1 VDRDHRHFKRRILL
15 ARFCE
20 ALLAAFPWYVPS
32 RFSFKRPISN
42 VLRAVSDIECGFVMA
57 SCNAARVGQVCCFGV

>member
-1 VDRDHRHFKRRILL
+1 
-15 ARFCE
+15 
-20 ALLAAFPWYVPS
+20 
-32 RFSFKRPISN
+32 